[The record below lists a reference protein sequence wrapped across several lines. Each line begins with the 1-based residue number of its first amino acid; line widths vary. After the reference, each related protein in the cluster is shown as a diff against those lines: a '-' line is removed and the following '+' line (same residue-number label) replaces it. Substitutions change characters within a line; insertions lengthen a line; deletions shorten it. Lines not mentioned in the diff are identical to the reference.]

1 MFKNKKKLNLSIKKI
16 EFKEGLKFAFFQ
28 TDNRWFLSKNTYF
41 ILMKIKAIK
50 KVVKCFTTKRS

>member
-28 TDNRWFLSKNTYF
+28 RDNRWFLSKNTFFVFYF
-41 ILMKIKAIK
+41 NAQ
-50 KVVKCFTTKRS
+50 